1 MSISTHDRA
10 SPAHFLSEAVAT
22 LGLIMVIFALARSG
36 RARYTPA
43 AVAAYIG
50 AGYFF
55 TSSTCF
61 ANPAITVGRV
71 FSDSFAGIAPSS
83 VPSFVAAQL
92 LGGLSALALIILLY
106 GGMTT
111 AQASDIVVPHD
122 GDASDIVV
130 PHDGDVSDIVV
141 PHDGDVSGA
150 GSPAEHPPG
159 RSGAIS

>member
-1 MSISTHDRA
+1 
-10 SPAHFLSEAVAT
+10 
-22 LGLIMVIFALARSG
+22 
-36 RARYTPA
+36 
-43 AVAAYIG
+43 VAAYIG

-92 LGGLSALALIILLY
+92 LGGLAALALIVLLY

-111 AQASDIVVPHD
+111 AQASDIVV
-122 GDASDIVV
+122 A
-130 PHDGDVSDIVV
+130 
-141 PHDGDVSGA
+141 HDGDVSGTGA
-150 GSPAEHPPG
+150 AADHPPG
-159 RSGAIS
+159 RSGAPS